1 MKPEPLIRTVSL
13 ATAVVGEI
21 EREAP
26 RKSTVVLARKMYG
39 RSIVNACE
47 PNGTP
52 AGTGAVNVRF
62 PSLSLFGLSPG
73 CPKYPGIGTRMPPK
87 VTAATCNMNSGGRP
101 ATLMSIRSS

>member
-1 MKPEPLIRTVSL
+1 LTEAGVKPEPLIKTVSL

-39 RSIVNACE
+39 RSIVNGCR

-52 AGTGAVNVRF
+52 AGTG
-62 PSLSLFGLSPG
+62 GLG
-73 CPKYPGIGTRMPPK
+73 
-87 VTAATCNMNSGGRP
+87 
-101 ATLMSIRSS
+101 L